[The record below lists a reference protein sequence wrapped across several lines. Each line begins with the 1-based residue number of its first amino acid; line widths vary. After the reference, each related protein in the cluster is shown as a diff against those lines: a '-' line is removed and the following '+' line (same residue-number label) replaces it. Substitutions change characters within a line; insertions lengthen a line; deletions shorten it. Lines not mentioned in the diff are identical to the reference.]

1 MGLIN
6 KIISSNIF
14 IVLDDVQLVRGK
26 NFVTRTQI
34 KTSGGPKW
42 LTIPVNNK
50 NDFLPINEIKINNK
64 INWQEEHWNK
74 IFENYKK
81 TKYFN
86 EYEEC
91 IKKIIFEK
99 KESISKM
106 NTALIIKI
114 LDILNI
120 KRDIRYS
127 SELNVDGKGLEKIVN
142 LVKEVGADEYI
153 SGQGK
158 GSLRYIT
165 GNEKIFRENKINLQ
179 FQKFNH
185 PEYFQIHGD
194 FVKNLSVLDIIF
206 NLGPEDTL
214 KKLKLS

>member
-1 MGLIN
+1 MGLIH
-6 KIISSNIF
+6 KIISSDIF

-50 NDFLPINEIKINNK
+50 NDFLPISQIKINNE

-86 EYEEC
+86 KYEKC

-99 KESISKM
+99 KENISKM
-106 NTALIIKI
+106 NTALITQI

-127 SELNVDGKGLEKIVN
+127 SELNVNGKGLEKIVN
-142 LVKEVGADEYI
+142 LIKMVEADEYV

-165 GNEKIFRENKINLQ
+165 GNEQIFKKNEINLQ
-179 FQKFNH
+179 YQEFNH
-185 PEYFQIHGD
+185 PKYFQIHGD
-194 FVKNLSVLDIIF
+194 FAENLSILDIIF

-214 KKLKLS
+214 KKLKLD